1 MLAYFSACIKASLL
15 PTRACYVP
23 CKHHASAT
31 EVDTRFCQGV
41 KHESSASQH
50 HRRTK
55 FELAFLRSG
64 AAVCSTEQ
72 AALRIGQ
79 QLIQE
84 EQRSQA
90 RAATKKAKKQRQ
102 KGKRD
107 SDSISAAV
115 QQQQLHIAQSEEEPE
130 HTQHAQQAQH
140 AQHAVQHTAP
150 QLAQQ
155 AQQGHDHRQPCTTA
169 CAPLLSASVAT
180 KPSSSQASS
189 LKQKQ
194 EMTTPAD
201 STTEDADAAFV
212 QQLFCCPITKVSL
225 VDPVVAADGH
235 TYERSA
241 AEWLQ
246 TQVTSPVTGAML
258 PHTRLVP
265 NVIIK
270 GAIASQL
277 KH

>member
-1 MLAYFSACIKASLL
+1 MLQQPKWTRAFVKVSNEAWFAGCPEAPSLL
-15 PTRACYVP
+15 KLRLAKV
-23 CKHHASAT
+23 
-31 EVDTRFCQGV
+31 
-41 KHESSASQH
+41 SSTNLLPVNTIEERNSSLL
-50 HRRTK
+50 
-55 FELAFLRSG
+55 FYG